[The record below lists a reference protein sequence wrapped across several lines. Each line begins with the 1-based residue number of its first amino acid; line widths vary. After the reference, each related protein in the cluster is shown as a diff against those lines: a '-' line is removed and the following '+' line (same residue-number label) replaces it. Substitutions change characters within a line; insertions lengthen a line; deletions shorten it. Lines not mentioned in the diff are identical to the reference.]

1 MPNFNYCIKHRIYF
15 LKSIFKK
22 MKKEFKNK
30 VLVNFTNKDYYNLSL
45 LKI

>member
-1 MPNFNYCIKHRIYF
+1 MKHHTYIDYIF

-45 LKI
+45 LKV